1 MCAGFPHTGQLCPA
15 SGAACAYVR
24 AESLQSC
31 LALCGPM
38 DCVARQAPLS
48 MDSPGKST
56 GVGCCALLQ
65 GISSTQ
71 GPSASRLCLLHWQAG
86 SLPLVPPGKPTRFIP
101 SIPVSTPPGDS
112 PSHRIRTRPPRPHP
126 RLHPSHSSQV
136 QVVTYASDPLARDQI
151 CYRSLPT
158 PRLGLINLLEGLI
171 ELRKTV
177 YFLD

>member
-15 SGAACAYVR
+15 SGAACSVVSDSVWPDRLLCPWILQARVLEWVAVPSSRGSPRLKDPVRVTYV
-24 AESLQSC
+24 SFI
-31 LALCGPM
+31 G
-38 DCVARQAPLS
+38 RQVLYHQCHLG
-48 MDSPGKST
+48 SPHG
-56 GVGCCALLQ
+56 
-65 GISSTQ
+65 
-71 GPSASRLCLLHWQAG
+71 LLH
-86 SLPLVPPGKPTRFIP
+86 S
-101 SIPVSTPPGDS
+101 VSTPPGDS

-136 QVVTYASDPLARDQI
+136 QVVTCASDPLARDQI

>member
-1 MCAGFPHTGQLCPA
+1 MSGSVWPHG
-15 SGAACAYVR
+15 
-24 AESLQSC
+24 
-31 LALCGPM
+31 LCGPPGSS
-38 DCVARQAPLS
+38 VHGFSRQEYWSGLLCPPPGDLL
-48 MDSPGKST
+48 DSRTQCESLMSP
-56 GVGCCALLQ
+56 AL
-65 GISSTQ
+65 
-71 GPSASRLCLLHWQAG
+71 AG
-86 SLPLVPPGKPTRFIP
+86 RFLPLVPPGKPTRFIP